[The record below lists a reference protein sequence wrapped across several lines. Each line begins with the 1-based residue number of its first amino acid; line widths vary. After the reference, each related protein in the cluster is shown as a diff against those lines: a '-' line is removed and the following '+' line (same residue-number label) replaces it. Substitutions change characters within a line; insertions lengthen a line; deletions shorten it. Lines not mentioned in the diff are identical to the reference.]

1 MTRSDDISEN
11 NDSDGNSDLSDSDYK
26 LSSRELDVLCAQG
39 ISEERANYLWNKQSG
54 LCYVTNHPLIIK
66 QGFSG
71 MYIAVVSPRCVN
83 SSISDTNSIL
93 VCREVSMMRDAV
105 SMTWTQFKAL
115 LQSIS
120 CNLE

>member
-1 MTRSDDISEN
+1 MTRSDNISEN
-11 NDSDGNSDLSDSDYK
+11 DDSDGNSDLSDSDYR
-26 LSSRELDVLCAQG
+26 LNTRELEVLCAQG

-71 MYIAVVSPRCVN
+71 MYIATVNPRCVH
-83 SSISDTNSIL
+83 SSISDGNSIL
-93 VCREVSMMRDAV
+93 VCREVSLMRDALG
-105 SMTWTQFKAL
+105 MTWTQFKSL